1 MVIVQV
7 VGPFLTGISLLLLG
21 PDFDSRYY
29 YDFIKRM
36 FLKNAGSRTVNTRAI
51 SAVDPDSCKPV
62 ITDLQ
67 NAIGE
72 SKNRKSNMVL

>member
-7 VGPFLTGISLLLLG
+7 VGAFLTGNSLLLG
-21 PDFDSRYY
+21 PDFDSRHY

-36 FLKNAGSRTVNTRAI
+36 FLKNAGSRLINTRAI

-62 ITDLQ
+62 ISDLQ

-72 SKNRKSNMVL
+72 SKNRMVL